1 MENNNNRHQL
11 IIEYPPSKS
20 FYYILTQFLYTK
32 KSFTSGFLIILIIL
46 LLMLYN
52 ILSIKN
58 FSLLKL
64 ENDENYFYINFWLI
78 NIIFIIIVWNF
89 FLFFYLK
96 ILNFKFFFNNNIQ
109 NNNNNMNNFLFLNIL
124 NNNNNDNN
132 NRLNINN
139 NNNFN
144 PNNNNNNYILNEYQI
159 RSSFSENFYTNPIG
173 FILIIYYFES
183 KFLSNKIDNSFY
195 LSISVIYYIQIFYLI
210 NSFKNIDFIIDNY
223 PYNKSFM
230 IKIFMKVFL
239 LFFGFSIFYNF
250 IVFILTY
257 GINDSLKFFIL
268 GKGLF
273 VLLKFSELLL
283 TRIINFK
290 FLLYDNNLKEKFLIF
305 NLKIKSAFELI
316 TMLYVNINIILIY
329 LFAESNPIY
338 LSVVYLFMII
348 IQFYQGIQYLKNYR
362 KNKEYLTILEKNLQK
377 ISIKNDNNNLN
388 DKNNNDNYENECIIC
403 TEKIIEGRKLSC
415 GHIFHLVCISN
426 WFQKGS
432 MNCPICRKEIKIVD
446 EKNNNYN
453 NIIFGRNYNNRR
465 RVFSMGFRVNT
476 NNGLL
481 GWLPNISM
489 RIIRFNNINNNIIVN
504 NNNNNHINNIN
515 NNNNRNNRPHN
526 D

>member
-1 MENNNNRHQL
+1 M
-11 IIEYPPSKS
+11 
-20 FYYILTQFLYTK
+20 F
-32 KSFTSGFLIILIIL
+32 
-46 LLMLYN
+46 YN

-132 NRLNINN
+132 NNLNINN

-144 PNNNNNNYILNEYQI
+144 LNNNNNNYISNEYQI
-159 RSSFSENFYTNPIG
+159 RSSFSENFYINPIG

-183 KFLSNKIDNSFY
+183 NFLSNKIDNSFY
-195 LSISVIYYIQIFYLI
+195 LSISIIYYIQIFYLI

-223 PYNKSFM
+223 PYNKYFM
-230 IKIFMKVFL
+230 IKIFMKVIL

-250 IVFILTY
+250 IVYILTY
-257 GINDSLKFFIL
+257 GIYDSLKFFIL

-273 VLLKFSELLL
+273 VILKFCELLF

-290 FLLYDNNLKEKFLIF
+290 FLLYDNNSKEKFLIF
-305 NLKIKSAFELI
+305 NLKIKSAFELM

-338 LSVVYLFMII
+338 FSIVYLFMII
-348 IQFYQGIQYLKNYR
+348 IQFYQLIQYLKNYR

-377 ISIKNDNNNLN
+377 ISINNNLS

-432 MNCPICRKEIKIVD
+432 MNCPICRKEIKIID

-453 NIIFGRNYNNRR
+453 NIIFGRNFNNRR

-504 NNNNNHINNIN
+504 NNNNHINNIN